1 MDTTQIDY
9 VTTPLG
15 NPFNAVPT
23 LRTASN
29 EERENELNVR
39 ADCPGCWQQRT
50 RTTIPQT
57 DNFLQARGR
66 IFSRR

>member
-15 NPFNAVPT
+15 NTFNAVPT

-39 ADCPGCWQQRT
+39 AE
-50 RTTIPQT
+50 
-57 DNFLQARGR
+57 
-66 IFSRR
+66 